1 MVFYYYLLVPVILI
15 FTYFIY
21 NHFDYNYINHLS
33 VLPILNSI
41 PKNSLYAITGNM
53 LGDGSLSLSRPD
65 KGKGKFSM
73 TMDIYSLNYLHHLDQ
88 SIYSQFT
95 ETKIYP
101 YPNILLPHH
110 KGKKVS
116 HYHFKTRTHPLYTA
130 LHSIWYKKDEVTN
143 KFVKIIPENIRD
155 LFSEISLAY

>member
-33 VLPILNSI
+33 AGFARPILNSI

-101 YPNILLPHH
+101 YPNILLPP
-110 KGKKVS
+110 GV
-116 HYHFKTRTHPLYTA
+116 A
-130 LHSIWYKKDEVTN
+130 C
-143 KFVKIIPENIRD
+143 
-155 LFSEISLAY
+155 